1 MNKTITVS
9 DLEILE
15 NEAPERVKAFLE
27 NTASTIGRPDMIYIT
42 SSSELS
48 FLTAPFVANAVHGLL
63 TSLAGVPARILSQA
77 CLGLYTAIQE
87 FWRDDSVSEAL
98 VLFVEAPGSH
108 IQIGLNAIGIGNL
121 EGQEGL
127 ETKPGI
133 GRCWLRK
140 VDQHALKPDD
150 IVIDRC
156 EIYAV
161 SSELTSSATVLR
173 KLVGDI
179 ASQHAETPG
188 KLVSF
193 EVSARW
199 SKKLAEAIRP
209 ACAQSSTELEWLP
222 SIETGHHHYMSL
234 KQPCEL
240 LHYTGEISRQPLM
253 LLGLGGG
260 GRIGLLRAVSG
271 SQFRRSFITQPSVR
285 QLPFQPWFKGT
296 RDVVHATGENYY
308 PGVRD
313 YMLCVND
320 EYRGI
325 PNFYFYWD
333 ISPEELERADAL
345 SVKADPVAEPAP

>member
-1 MNKTITVS
+1 MNKAITVS

-15 NEAPERVKAFLE
+15 DETPARVSEFLQT
-27 NTASTIGRPDMIYIT
+27 TARAITQPDIVYIT

-48 FLTAPFVANAVHGLL
+48 FLTAPFVADSIHKLL
-63 TSLAGVPARILSQA
+63 DSLAGVPARVLSQA
-77 CLGLYTAIQE
+77 CLGLYTAVQE
-87 FWRDDSVSEAL
+87 FWRDKTVNEAL
-98 VLFVEAPGSH
+98 VLFVEVPGSH
-108 IQIGLNAIGIGNL
+108 IQIGLNAIGIGLL

-127 ETKPGI
+127 ETRPGI

-140 VDQHALKPDD
+140 VAAEDLGPDD
-150 IVIDRC
+150 LVIDRC
-156 EIYAV
+156 ELYAV
-161 SSELTSSATVLR
+161 SPRLTSSATVLR

-179 ASQHAETPG
+179 AILHAETPG

-199 SKKLAEAIRP
+199 SKKLAQAIRP

-240 LHYTGEISRQPLM
+240 LHYTSEITSQPLM

-271 SQFRRSFITQPSVR
+271 RHFRHTDIPPSTAKELSF
-285 QLPFQPWFKGT
+285 QLWLEGT
-296 RDVVHATGENYY
+296 RERVYASGENYY
-308 PGVRD
+308 RAVRD
-313 YMLCVND
+313 YMLCVSD

-325 PNFYFYWD
+325 PNFYFYWE
-333 ISPEELERADAL
+333 ISPAQLEKAGADRLPA
-345 SVKADPVAEPAP
+345 AQPAEPVP

>member
-1 MNKTITVS
+1 MKKTITVS

-15 NEAPERVKAFLE
+15 NEAPERITGFLE
-27 NTASTIGRPDMIYIT
+27 HTARTIARPDMIYVT

-48 FLTAPFVANAVHGLL
+48 FLTAPFMTDAIHGLL
-63 TSLAGVPARILSQA
+63 SSLEGVPARILSQA
-77 CLGLYTAIQE
+77 CLGLYTAVQE
-87 FWRDDSVSEAL
+87 FWRDDSVNEAL
-98 VLFVEAPGSH
+98 VLFVEAPGTH

-140 VDQHALKPDD
+140 VDQAALQPDD

-179 ASQHAETPG
+179 ATQHAESPG

-240 LHYTGEISRQPLM
+240 LHYTAEVARQPLM

-271 SQFRRSFITQPSVR
+271 AHFRRSDITPPRVQE
-285 QLPFQPWFKGT
+285 LPFQPWFKGT
-296 RDVVHATGENYY
+296 REVVYAEGDDYY

-313 YMLCVND
+313 YMLCVNAQ
-320 EYRGI
+320 YRGI
-325 PNFYFYWD
+325 PNFYFYWE
-333 ISPEELERADAL
+333 ISPAELEKAGADADRT
-345 SVKADPVAEPAP
+345 AHIAESAP